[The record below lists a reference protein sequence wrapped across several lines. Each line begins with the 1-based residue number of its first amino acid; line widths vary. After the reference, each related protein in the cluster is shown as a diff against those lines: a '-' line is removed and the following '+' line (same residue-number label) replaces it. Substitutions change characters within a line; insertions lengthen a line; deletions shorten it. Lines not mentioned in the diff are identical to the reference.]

1 MTLEELNE
9 RQREAVTHR
18 EGPLLVLAGAG
29 SGKTR
34 VITHRI
40 AHLLR
45 RGVPAQR
52 ILALSFTN
60 KAAREVAERVEAL
73 AGRASVEGLTVSTFH
88 SLGLRVLREDAGRLG
103 LDRHFSLHGEADQR
117 ASIRELV
124 REAGLPL
131 DASEVQ
137 EAVSFWKNRGI
148 LPGAVQ
154 APPGDGRARV
164 LRDVYRAY
172 QDLLRAHNAVDFD
185 DLLLLPLGI
194 FRESPDCLARWQ
206 HAIHYLL
213 VDEYQDTN
221 PVQFELLKALAG
233 RRRNLCVVGDDD
245 QAIYG
250 WRGAEVGLILRFEEH
265 FPGARVVL
273 LEENYRSTSTVL
285 EAAHAVVSHIPARRE
300 KRLWTGRGRGDPV
313 GWIAA
318 EDARA
323 EAEEVASAILAETFR
338 TRRPW
343 SHFVVL
349 YRTNAQARPFEE
361 AFRAHAVPYRVVG
374 GSRFFDRKE
383 VRDVLSYL
391 KAMHNPRDDASL
403 LRIANVPKR
412 GLGPQ
417 ALLRLKAAAEARGE
431 SLRRGLGGAGE
442 LSPQARAGA
451 NRLLGLLETYG
462 RRFREEGLTP
472 AGLRDFY
479 RDAGLRAE
487 VEATYDSPRAVARRL
502 ELLEELA
509 ASTAEGPRVGGRV
522 DLGLFVERLSLDPP
536 ADRDGDGGDEVAL
549 MTLHSAKGLEFPV
562 VFLAGMEEGLL
573 PLVKGADLAA
583 TALEEERRL
592 CYVGMTRARERL
604 VLCHART
611 RRRRGH
617 VAASVPSRFLSEVP
631 LGLTEQGGARPERS
645 EAEER
650 AQARSFFHGIRELL
664 GEGGGIDPG
673 EGRGRVPDRGMT
685 RDPGG
690 PRPPE
695 RGERRGGKEDPDAG
709 G

>member
-1 MTLEELNE
+1 VNLADLND
-9 RQREAVTHR
+9 RQLEAVTHR

-34 VITHRI
+34 VITYRI

-45 RGVPAQR
+45 LQVPAER

-73 AGRASVEGLTVSTFH
+73 AGRSRTQGLTVSTFH
-88 SLGLRVLREDAGRLG
+88 SLGLRILREDVGRLG
-103 LDRHFSLHGEADQR
+103 FDPRFSLHGEADQR
-117 ASIRELV
+117 ASVREIV
-124 REAGLPL
+124 REAKIPL
-131 DASEVQ
+131 DPAEVQ
-137 EAVSFWKNRGI
+137 EAISYWKNRGI
-148 LPGAVQ
+148 LPEAVEV
-154 APPGDGRARV
+154 PPGADRTKV
-164 LRDVYRAY
+164 LRDAYRAY
-172 QDLLRAHNAVDFD
+172 QALLRAHNAVDFD
-185 DLLLLPLGI
+185 DLLLLPLQI
-194 FRESPDCLARWQ
+194 FRESPDCLARWR
-206 HAIHYLL
+206 HTFHYLL

-233 RRRNLCVVGDDD
+233 RRRNLCAVGDDD

-273 LEENYRSTSTVL
+273 LEENYRSTATVL
-285 EAAHAVVSHIPARRE
+285 EAAHAVVSRIPGRRE
-300 KRLWTGRGRGDPV
+300 KKLWTGKGRGDPV

-318 EDARA
+318 DDGAA

-343 SHFVVL
+343 SHFAVL
-349 YRTNAQARPFEE
+349 YRTNAQARAFEE
-361 AFRAHAVPYRVVG
+361 AFRTHAIPYRVVG

-417 ALLRLKAAAEARGE
+417 ALLRVKAAAEGRGE
-431 SLRRGLGGAGE
+431 SLRRGLAAADD

-451 NRLLGLLETYG
+451 RGLLALLEAYG
-462 RRFREEGLTP
+462 ARFRAEGLTP
-472 AGLRDFY
+472 QGLRDFY

-509 ASTAEGPRVGGRV
+509 ESAADGPKVGGKV

-536 ADRDGDGGDEVAL
+536 TEQDEEGADEVTL

-562 VFLAGMEEGLL
+562 VFLAGLEEGLL

-583 TALEEERRL
+583 AALEEERRL

-604 VLCHART
+604 ILCHART

-617 VAASVPSRFLSEVP
+617 AAVSAPSRFLAEVP
-631 LGLTEQGGARPERS
+631 LELTEQGGARPERS
-645 EAEER
+645 PAEETVQVKNFFR
-650 AQARSFFHGIRELL
+650 GIQALL
-664 GEGGGIDPG
+664 GE
-673 EGRGRVPDRGMT
+673 
-685 RDPGG
+685 
-690 PRPPE
+690 
-695 RGERRGGKEDPDAG
+695 
-709 G
+709 